1 MGNLAGKIFGYQLL
15 ALVRKEFIQ
24 IRRDRRMVI
33 SLTMQPVLQM
43 LLLGFALSANVTN
56 VSLGVVDESK
66 TPESRALIATL
77 TESKSFRLAAV
88 YFSAE
93 QLGNAFSRGVVD
105 AGVVIPRDYAR
116 DLHRGQP
123 ANVQF
128 ILNAINANTAAIS
141 QTYAESVVQSY
152 NRSLDREG
160 LHANFQRIA
169 VPEIVHR
176 GRVMLQSTVLYNP
189 GLDGSWFIVT
199 GVFGLLLVLD
209 GSLVASTMM
218 LKEREA
224 GTIEQLLMLPASTSE
239 IILSKIMPLFVLMGF
254 MILLVMLML
263 KIVFHVPFQG
273 SIVLVLTGAA
283 FCSLAGIG
291 IGTVIATFSGSAK
304 QALLTSF
311 FVNPALV
318 TLSGV
323 LTPIEAMPKWLQ
335 VFTALNPLTHFV
347 EITRGSLLKASGFEE
362 LWPQF
367 LALALLTLGLIS
379 LSVWRFRS
387 QIS

>member
-1 MGNLAGKIFGYQLL
+1 MKVFNYRLV

-24 IRRDRRMVI
+24 IWRDTRMVV

-66 TPESRALIATL
+66 TPESRALISAL
-77 TESKSFRLAAV
+77 TESRSFRLAAV

-93 QLGNAFSRGVVD
+93 QLGNALGRGDVD

-123 ANVQF
+123 VHVQF
-128 ILNAINANTAAIS
+128 LLNAINANTAAIS
-141 QTYAESVVQSY
+141 QTYAESVIQSY
-152 NRSLDREG
+152 NRNLDRDG
-160 LHANFQRIA
+160 IYASFQTIA
-169 VPEIVHR
+169 GPQIARR
-176 GRVMLQSTVLYNP
+176 GRVALQSTVLYNP

-199 GVFGLLLVLD
+199 GVFGLLLVLN

-218 LKEREA
+218 IKEREG

-239 IILSKIMPLFVLMGF
+239 IIISKIMPLFVLMCL
-254 MILLVMLML
+254 MVLLVLAML
-263 KIVFHVPFQG
+263 KLVFHVPFQG
-273 SIVLVLTGAA
+273 SMALVLAGAS

-291 IGTVIATFSGSAK
+291 IGTVISTFSKSAK

-323 LTPIEAMPKWLQ
+323 LTPVEAMPKWLR
-335 VFTALNPLTHFV
+335 P
-347 EITRGSLLKASGFEE
+347 
-362 LWPQF
+362 
-367 LALALLTLGLIS
+367 
-379 LSVWRFRS
+379 
-387 QIS
+387 